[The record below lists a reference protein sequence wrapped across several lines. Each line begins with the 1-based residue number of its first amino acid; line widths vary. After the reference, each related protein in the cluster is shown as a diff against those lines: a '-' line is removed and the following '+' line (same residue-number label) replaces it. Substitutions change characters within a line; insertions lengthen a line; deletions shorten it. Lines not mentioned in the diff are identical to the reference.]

1 MNTNIKIINVPTLLE
16 YAQINSYDNKI
27 KYISSVKKNID
38 NELDTKFNLYLR
50 YGIKGLFDK

>member
-1 MNTNIKIINVPTLLE
+1 MKTNIKIINVPTLSE
-16 YAQINSYDNKI
+16 YAQISSNNRKI
-27 KYISSVKKNID
+27 KQILNAK